1 MTAGT
6 RSDEELMA
14 AYVAGDSAA
23 FRELFDRLGPV
34 LFRVLRRQLATEA
47 DATDLV
53 QQTFLHLHRAR
64 NDFRPGAR
72 LKPWLFTIAYNLKRE
87 HFRRL
92 KRRPEAPLELD
103 GRSDPAVGPEGHDRS
118 DAAQAVRLA
127 LAQLP
132 ESQAEVIVLHW
143 LEGLS
148 FPEVAEAVGSTVSA
162 VKVRAHRGY
171 ATMRKLLGETT
182 GNSGPDSGI
191 GDQR

>member
-1 MTAGT
+1 
-6 RSDEELMA
+6 MA

-23 FRELFDRLGPV
+23 FRELFARLAPT

-47 DATDLV
+47 DATDLL
-53 QQTFLHLHRAR
+53 QLTFLHLHRAR
-64 NDFRPGAR
+64 NDFRPDAR
-72 LKPWLFTIAYNLKRE
+72 LKPWLYTIAYNLKRE
-87 HFRRL
+87 HFRRA

-103 GRSDPAVGPEGHDRS
+103 GRSDPAVGPTGHDRA

-148 FPEVAEAVGSTVSA
+148 FPEVAEALGVTVSA

-171 ATMRKLLGETT
+171 AGMRKILGESG
-182 GNSGPDSGI
+182 GNSEPGSGI
-191 GDQR
+191 GQDQ